1 MEVGRMMG
9 EERVIYC
16 KLLLSPPHHPL
27 PNPRWCGCCRHY
39 AGITDIYNS
48 DIPWHQSLTKNP
60 AFPIHCQPLPCIVLP
75 PCLEAG
81 GPLRLRPRIKS
92 FGPFHLSFMTKTS
105 QPFAEPLKIGQFTI
119 TLLHHLGKVRSRLSQ
134 LVSNCPEVGNSSSNF
149 WGL

>member
-1 MEVGRMMG
+1 MWEDDGGG
-9 EERVIYC
+9 EGDILQITSKPTTTLSQIQGGADVADITPA
-16 KLLLSPPHHPL
+16 LLTFTTLTFL
-27 PNPRWCGCCRHY
+27 
-39 AGITDIYNS
+39 GI
-48 DIPWHQSLTKNP
+48 KANP

-134 LVSNCPEVGNSSSNF
+134 LVSNCPEVGDSSSNF
-149 WGL
+149 WGF